1 VRSTLTALSS
11 LAVVVFASS
20 LLSFPQQIDPASGTV
35 CDPKLKD
42 LSVVREKAQD
52 GNAAAEYQL
61 GRSILSP
68 QPTEDER
75 AAAMTWFRLSAEQ
88 GYAPAQYLYGAMF
101 SDGRWRNSQELK
113 NWWTK
118 AAEQGEV
125 RAQFW
130 LGVAYQDGRN
140 GVERDYGEAF
150 KWLSKAAE
158 QGNPDPQFTLG
169 QMYEDGE
176 GVPQDFGLAAK
187 WYRKAAEHVPDLGGA
202 GQGRNN
208 LALLYMAGH
217 GVNRDYVSAYM
228 WFALLGNPTTGQMDF
243 SGNPAAEHMTVAQI
257 HEGQLRARAWVQKHP
272 AKPLCSSF

>member
-20 LLSFPQQIDPASGTV
+20 LLSFSQQIYPASGIV
-35 CDPKLKD
+35 CDPKLKG
-42 LSVVREKAQD
+42 LSAIREKAQAGD
-52 GNAAAEYQL
+52 AAAEYQL
-61 GRSILSP
+61 GRSMLSP
-68 QPTEDER
+68 QPTEDEL

-88 GYAPAQYLYGAMF
+88 GYPPAQYLYGAMF
-101 SDGRWRNSQELK
+101 SDGRWRSSQQLTF
-113 NWWTK
+113 WWTK

-140 GVERDYGEAF
+140 GVERDYSEAF

-158 QGNPDPQFTLG
+158 QGNPDAQFTLG

-176 GVPQDFGLAAK
+176 GVPQDYGLAAK
-187 WYRKAAEHVPDLGGA
+187 WFRKAAEHVPDLGGA

-208 LALLYMAGH
+208 LARLYMDGH
-217 GVNRDYVSAYM
+217 GVDRDYVSAYM
-228 WFALLGNPTTGQMDF
+228 WFALLENPTTEQMDF
-243 SGNPAAEHMTVAQI
+243 SANPAAGHMTVGQIAEAQR
-257 HEGQLRARAWVQKHP
+257 RAKEWVQKHP